1 MITNF
6 KLFENRISDSM
17 WSKLTMDSSS
27 PTHYLKP
34 NVLKDGDYIVE
45 YREKFLDGLLL
56 QYLGLNKTS
65 GSIRFPYYNFKV
77 IDELGWYHKN
87 GFYRVGKTH
96 GSFGPA

>member
-34 NVLKDGDYIVE
+34 NVLKDRN
-45 YREKFLDGLLL
+45 YR
-56 QYLGLNKTS
+56 
-65 GSIRFPYYNFKV
+65 SIRTK
-77 IDELGWYHKN
+77 IK
-87 GFYRVGKTH
+87 RRTI
-96 GSFGPA
+96 